1 MPPPP
6 TNFTSSIRGFV
17 CKSCRIKL
25 QIPPRAP
32 WLSRNFTAQKPLL
45 RLKDRGEKVPP
56 LASKAE
62 VQQPEQ
68 TEEPFYKYYDETPD
82 GVRTEAQPDLEE
94 EELLEGLQEAVRE
107 IKDDIGEIS
116 AEELEEVDEDEEP
129 SLHME
134 EWEDAMDAKIERL
147 EAEVNRLESITNKPG
162 PMSEDDRQ
170 RIREYFLKSVEEDE
184 AETSTELP
192 PPPTSST
199 AEQFLKPQ
207 PKPDSITI
215 PQSNLRSLLIPEKPY
230 PESARPHIK
239 LLNNVLRKI
248 DNDYG
253 RSDFRMDERLMY
265 NLWKYYVLCRR
276 TLLSCPEPIPAA
288 AWELLWGYVSLQ
300 DPTNLDRMAHVK
312 RLGSDMQKAGLHLGG
327 STLLLYIE
335 AVFVEGDPRTA
346 IELWRAAA
354 QGFFGQ
360 QENNNLW
367 DQYLELGTRMF
378 AENGDIDEARKAASI
393 VIQRSS
399 DPISARILIHT
410 IQGCLASTIANRTAK
425 AWDIYLEF
433 RKHMGPL
440 MEMEDYDV
448 ITGLFM
454 RAGKHSEALAV
465 FKDMML
471 TNVPAALKHDSMITR
486 DYNQFPL
493 MLNNKFFF
501 GKWIKKLIGNG
512 DLNEASKVLDL
523 MRNHGVCPDAKFTNG
538 LMGAWFRSG
547 TSKNRKLA
555 EEMGWSMIAA
565 RLDFVKAR
573 EQGVKGLLLPLRAVE
588 GTNKQEY
595 KHASFNLH
603 PPATIETF
611 SILMEEYVKQ
621 QKHEQLLDLYTTL
634 SKAKIP
640 ANTNFMNTVLKTDA
654 RFSVDTKQ
662 IYYTFVTDGVKPDI
676 TTFLHLWH
684 NLKQRNMQRHKRHN
698 FFVPRELFAEMM
710 TWANKLKAE
719 LGKDGLPR
727 ELYNLIIMN
736 FGLVDDQA
744 GTAVALRALQRY
756 FGIYPTD
763 DTARSIILQVTSVGA
778 ITGPLVRRLNI
789 NKGTKERVRQVTQV
803 LGLLQSQRAEAL
815 AKLGINYDDLQGQA
829 KSEEA
834 LNLLSDLLRIVTLQ
848 VNSGQDGRTDV
859 VKSSKRAAK
868 VMGVPDCVP
877 WVVYNTTDEELLDV

>member
-1 MPPPP
+1 MLPPP

-32 WLSRNFTAQKPLL
+32 WLSRNFTVQKNPL
-45 RLKDRGEKVPP
+45 RSIGRGGKLPS

-62 VQQPEQ
+62 TQQFEQ

-82 GVRTEAQPDLEE
+82 GVRTEAQPDPEE

-107 IKDDIGEIS
+107 IKDDIGEVS

-147 EAEVNRLESITNKPG
+147 EAEVKRLESITNKPG
-162 PMSEDDRQ
+162 PMSEADRQ
-170 RIREYFLKSVEEDE
+170 KIREYFLKSVEEDE
-184 AETSTELP
+184 AETSTELS

-199 AEQFLKPQ
+199 TEQFLKPQ

-215 PQSNLRSLLIPEKPY
+215 PQSNLKSILIPEKPY
-230 PESARPHIK
+230 PVPARAHIK

-248 DNDYG
+248 DHDYG
-253 RSDFRMDERLMY
+253 RRDFRMDERLMY
-265 NLWKYYVLCRR
+265 KLWKYYVLCRR
-276 TLLSCPEPIPAA
+276 TLLSYPDAVPPAT
-288 AWELLWGYVSLQ
+288 WGLLWGYVSLS

-312 RLGSDMQKAGLHLGG
+312 RLGSDMQKAGLYLGG

-346 IELWRAAA
+346 IDLWRAAG
-354 QGFFGQ
+354 QSFFEQ
-360 QENNNLW
+360 QNNSLL

-399 DPISARILIHT
+399 DPLGARILIHT
-410 IQGCLASTIANRTAK
+410 IQSCLASTIANRTAE

-433 RKHMGPL
+433 RKHMESR

-471 TNVPAALKHDSMITR
+471 TNGPAALQHDSLITR
-486 DYNQFPL
+486 DYNHFPS
-493 MLNNKFFF
+493 MLKNKFFF

-512 DLNEASKVLDL
+512 DLDEASGVLDL
-523 MRNHGVCPDAKFTNG
+523 MRNHGICPDAKFTNG

-547 TSKNRKLA
+547 TLRNRKLA

-573 EQGVKGLLLPLRAVE
+573 EQGVKTLLLPLKAVE
-588 GTNKQEY
+588 GTNKREY
-595 KHASFNLH
+595 KHASFNLNS
-603 PPATIETF
+603 PATIETF

-640 ANTNFMNTVLKTDA
+640 ANTNFMNTVLKADA
-654 RFSVDTKQ
+654 RFSLDTKQ
-662 IYYTFVTDGVKPDI
+662 IYHAFVKDGVEPDI
-676 TTFLHLWH
+676 RTFLHLWH

-710 TWANKLKAE
+710 TWTNKLKAE

-727 ELYNLIIMN
+727 ELYNLIILN
-736 FGLVDDQA
+736 FGLVDDQV
-744 GTAVALRALQRY
+744 GTAVTLRAMQRY
-756 FGIYPTD
+756 FGTYPTD
-763 DTARSIILQVTSVGA
+763 DTARSIVLQITAVGA
-778 ITGPLVRRLNI
+778 ITGPLVRRFNI
-789 NKGTKERVRQVTQV
+789 NKGTKERMRQVTRV

-834 LNLLSDLLRIVTLQ
+834 LTLLSDLLHIVTLQ
-848 VNSGQDGRTDV
+848 VNSGQDGRTDT
-859 VKSSKRAAK
+859 VKSSKKAAK
-868 VMGVPDCVP
+868 AMGVPDCVP
-877 WVVYNTTDEELLDV
+877 WIVYNTIAEELLDV